1 MTEFAIYIIKAV
13 ISALAGV
20 GLMEWLKNF
29 IKTQKTWIFS
39 LIMPAIAVGC
49 FCSIEYLPI
58 GVFGSIMTVGIMQ
71 INYQLLIQG
80 IQKIVKSKIS
90 SIAKTDLPS
99 VPEAENEQSD

>member
-1 MTEFAIYIIKAV
+1 MAEFVTYFIKAI

-29 IKTQKTWIFS
+29 IKTEKTWIYS
-39 LIMPAIAVGC
+39 LIMPIIAIGC

-58 GVFGSIMTVGIMQ
+58 GVFGSIMTIGIMQ

-80 IQKIVKSKIS
+80 IQSIVKSKIK
-90 SIAKTDLPS
+90 SIAKSEDS
-99 VPEAENEQSD
+99 NE

>member
-1 MTEFAIYIIKAV
+1 MTEFASYTLKAV

-29 IKTQKTWIFS
+29 IKTEKKWIYS
-39 LIMPAIAVGC
+39 IIMPFVAVGC

-71 INYQLLIQG
+71 IGYEILIQG
-80 IQKIVKSKIS
+80 IQKIIKSKVDT
-90 SIAKTDLPS
+90 IAKKEEID
-99 VPEAENEQSD
+99 E

>member
-1 MTEFAIYIIKAV
+1 MEEFVIYIVKAI

-29 IKTQKTWIFS
+29 IKTEKTWIYS
-39 LIMPAIAVGC
+39 IIMPVIAIGC

-71 INYQLLIQG
+71 IDYQLLIQG
-80 IQKIVKSKIS
+80 IQKIVKSKINIFS
-90 SIAKTDLPS
+90 KT
-99 VPEAENEQSD
+99 EE